1 MKTITKLI
9 LIFGILFSLQSSVF
23 GQCKTFTKNICK
35 PKLEP
40 YIYNGQLNSAVLNEG
55 DVAELMLTFYSNQDY
70 RIVVCAADE
79 IGGVEFKLK
88 DASGIELFTN
98 TDHNLVDHW
107 DFHTKST
114 QQLLIEVSVPQSTK
128 EGELYKS
135 GCVSILVGFLD
146 KK

>member
-1 MKTITKLI
+1 MKTIVKLI
-9 LIFGILFSLQSSVF
+9 ILLITVVGISSNIEA
-23 GQCKTFTKNICK
+23 QCKTFTKNECK
-35 PKLEP
+35 PKLDP

-79 IGGVEFKLK
+79 LGPVNFRLIDPNGQEFFNNK
-88 DASGIELFTN
+88 N
-98 TDHNLVDHW
+98 QNMTDIW

-114 QQLLIEVSVPQSTK
+114 QQLSIEVSVPETTK
-128 EGELYKS
+128 NGELYKS

-146 KK
+146 NQ